1 MELMAEAG
9 ADCISIDNDASLLE
23 AKQKIG
29 QKVRLM
35 GNVKPSRP
43 CFRERFPTLKKP
55 FLSAYVR
62 LMTTRKAILWLQDA
76 AFHRHTF

>member
-1 MELMAEAG
+1 
-9 ADCISIDNDASLLE
+9 
-23 AKQKIG
+23 
-29 QKVRLM
+29 M
-35 GNVKPSRP
+35 GNVKPS
-43 CFRERFPTLKKP
+43 ETMLQGTVSDVKKP